1 MADMGDTGIENV
13 PCHKCSDIDLDR
25 VFRGG
30 YKMPHKIIDLGPVPR
45 VQLESSCPLCRL
57 VAEAIY
63 SPFGNP
69 DLASFHETCGFC
81 TPSNERG
88 VAQPG
93 CYQLVAETVKP
104 ETKRDSMGHGKMAKY
119 KDTYL
124 VTNPVQQEAKFSKL
138 EPQLGPQSTDVPK
151 LGPGEFVAVKVVKA
165 DNSDSGFIA
174 YYGSIYPVFDLAEA
188 AAPAR
193 SLSASSLDWD
203 LIRSY
208 LRDCYS
214 HHDGCSSPVSQLQVH
229 GFRLIDCHTRRLV
242 PAAQGVKY
250 VALSYVWG
258 APEKNA
264 HMEVP
269 ELGEELQQVPLVIE
283 DAMEAVREL
292 GYHYLWVDRFCIQ
305 QSDSKS
311 LRDHLANMHS
321 IYQGASFTVVAAAG
335 SDSSFGLPGVSSRA
349 RAPQAEATIDGRLL
363 VSSVESFPGILSCK
377 WKSRAWTYQ
386 EELFSNRQLIFTSHQ
401 VSFHCLQSEHCE
413 VYTSPATITPGVLNR
428 TGNRT
433 CSIWE
438 HIELYSKRN
447 LTYDSDSLNGL
458 RATINSFT
466 ESAEGPVGSLWGIPF
481 SETIAALDHDHPS
494 GRAGTSSMM
503 GMLSRAR
510 FASPSAVFGYGLTW
524 KFLPREHQVLRRRT
538 EFPTWSWTS
547 CVGQVEYPRLP
558 WLTTNQPAMPDPE
571 LDIAVLG
578 PDGCRMPI
586 SAYFDASLEPSRY
599 LHAKAWSVRD
609 ALTFN
614 LAEGTALLDL
624 GDTDNELKGFIQ
636 FDSIPTSDHRDKFEI
651 LSEAQNSQQR
661 WEAIIT
667 YVAPGVGGANVP
679 FVLILAMVE
688 DAQYPDRTVYE
699 RIGCIPNLQLIW
711 KPKATRRAAR
721 ALGQKRQSPRP
732 TMRWAAEI
740 IDEQEKKS
748 IKEAKWINDMR
759 AQSLQQREAQ
769 PETRPIADL
778 TKGGT
783 GEVDPSEQTASVKGM
798 LTGLEE
804 CEQRTMSEEAR
815 LVNTMGQVHIGET
828 DEIPTSSISAGVDAD
843 NSTRDH
849 DEASKADT
857 SPIETV
863 DAHAQESHLDETYDG
878 DTSDSSSGDSYD
890 TGDGFVNSIIFQE
903 REKACFPRIPMVRR
917 EFVIR

>member
-1 MADMGDTGIENV
+1 MEETSDTGIENI
-13 PCHKCSDIDLDR
+13 PCHQCSDIDLDR

-45 VQLESSCPLCRL
+45 DQLRSPCPLCRL

-69 DLASFHETCGFC
+69 ELASFHETCGFC
-81 TPSNERG
+81 TPYRERG
-88 VAQPG
+88 VAEPG
-93 CYQLVAETVKP
+93 SYQLVAEVVKP
-104 ETKRDSMGHGKMAKY
+104 ETKRDSMGHGKMARY

-124 VTNPVQQEAKFSKL
+124 TTNPIQQEAKSSKL
-138 EPQLGPQSTDVPK
+138 EPQLGTESMDGTD
-151 LGPGEFVAVKVVKA
+151 LAPGEFVALKVAKTET
-165 DNSDSGFIA
+165 SDSGFIA
-174 YYGSIYPVFDLAEA
+174 YYGSIYPAFDLAEA
-188 AAPAR
+188 MAPAR
-193 SLSASSLDWD
+193 SLPISSLDWD
-203 LIRSY
+203 LLRFY
-208 LRDCYS
+208 LRDCDD
-214 HHDGCSSPVSQLQVH
+214 HHNECSSAVPQLQIQ
-229 GFRLIDCHTRRLV
+229 GFCLIDCHTRRLI
-242 PAAQGVKY
+242 PAAKGAKY

-258 APEKNA
+258 APEKNT

-269 ELGEELQQVPLVIE
+269 ELGEKLLQAPLVIE
-283 DAMEAVREL
+283 DAMDAVREL
-292 GYHYLWVDRFCIQ
+292 GHHYLWVDRFCIL

-321 IYQGASFTVVAAAG
+321 IYQGASFTIIAAAG

-349 RAPQAEATIDGRLL
+349 REPQAEATIDGCLL
-363 VSSVESFPGILSCK
+363 VSSVESFPGLLGCK

-413 VYTSPATITPGVLNR
+413 IYTSPAIIAPGVLNR
-428 TGNRT
+428 TGNGT

-438 HIELYSKRN
+438 HIERYSKRN

-466 ESAEGPVGSLWGIPF
+466 ESAEKPVGSLWGIPF

-510 FASPSAVFGYGLTW
+510 FASPSAVFGYSLTW
-524 KFLPREHQVLRRRT
+524 KFLPREHQILRRRT
-538 EFPTWSWTS
+538 QFPTWSWTS
-547 CVGQVEYPRLP
+547 CVGEIEYPRLP
-558 WLTTNQPAMPDPE
+558 WLTPDQPAMPDPE
-571 LDIAVLG
+571 LDISVLG
-578 PDGCRMPI
+578 SDGCCMPI

-636 FDSIPTSDHRDKFEI
+636 FDSIPTSDHKDKFET
-651 LSEAQNSQQR
+651 LSEAQNSQKR

-688 DAQYPDRTVYE
+688 DAQYPDRMVYE
-699 RIGCIPNLQLIW
+699 RIGCIPNLHLIW

-721 ALGQKRQSPRP
+721 ALGQQRRNPRP

-740 IDEQEKKS
+740 IEEQEKKVS
-748 IKEAKWINDMR
+748 RM
-759 AQSLQQREAQ
+759 QS
-769 PETRPIADL
+769 
-778 TKGGT
+778 G
-783 GEVDPSEQTASVKGM
+783 
-798 LTGLEE
+798 
-804 CEQRTMSEEAR
+804 
-815 LVNTMGQVHIGET
+815 
-828 DEIPTSSISAGVDAD
+828 
-843 NSTRDH
+843 ST
-849 DEASKADT
+849 T
-857 SPIETV
+857 
-863 DAHAQESHLDETYDG
+863 
-878 DTSDSSSGDSYD
+878 
-890 TGDGFVNSIIFQE
+890 
-903 REKACFPRIPMVRR
+903 
-917 EFVIR
+917 